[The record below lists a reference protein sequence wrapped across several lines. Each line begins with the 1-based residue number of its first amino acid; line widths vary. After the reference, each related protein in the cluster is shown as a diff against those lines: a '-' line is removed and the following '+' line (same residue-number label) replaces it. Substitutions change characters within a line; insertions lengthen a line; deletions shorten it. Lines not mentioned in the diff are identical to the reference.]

1 MNERTKNA
9 MESIENRQV
18 KMDDILPFS
27 CTHCGGCCVQQEEI
41 LISPL
46 DLFRLAKEL
55 GLTAE
60 QFMDQYAECYIG
72 ESSRMPIVRVAP
84 KGETRRCPLLKNNK
98 CSVHAVKP
106 SVCRLYPLG
115 RSLRCEPD
123 EQEKPDWEKTE
134 VIYFHSGCF
143 CGSQTGHQ
151 TVREWLEEFHL
162 LEDEPFFIQWSRMVM
177 ETSQFLRRLEKK
189 IANKEIMSMAWDMV
203 CVILYTQYDTGKE
216 FLPQFDRNV
225 EELKK
230 HIAVIERME
239 DEAYGRGI

>member
-9 MESIENRQV
+9 MESIENRQM

-115 RSLRCEPD
+115 RSLHYEWD
-123 EQEKPDWEKTE
+123 EQEKPD
-134 VIYFHSGCF
+134 
-143 CGSQTGHQ
+143 
-151 TVREWLEEFHL
+151 
-162 LEDEPFFIQWSRMVM
+162 M
-177 ETSQFLRRLEKK
+177 ENQK
-189 IANKEIMSMAWDMV
+189 
-203 CVILYTQYDTGKE
+203 
-216 FLPQFDRNV
+216 
-225 EELKK
+225 
-230 HIAVIERME
+230 
-239 DEAYGRGI
+239 